1 MIAREIPR
9 FRGAALWLAAAATM
23 FCLTAPAGAQLRMGP
38 GGAATP
44 AAPAAPAPGAPQAS
58 RQADYIVAIVNSEP
72 ITNNEARARL
82 GRIERDLEQQGTRP
96 PPREQLARLVL
107 DRLITERAQ
116 LQLAREG
123 GIRIDEAT
131 VDAAELN
138 VARQNRVTL
147 ADLHRR
153 LVTEGISV
161 ESFRQD
167 LRNELILA
175 RLRDREVTPRVRVSE
190 GEVEQFMRE
199 QDAAAA
205 GGPQDLNLGHI
216 LVATPEDAAPAL
228 ARELQ
233 AKAERIQQR
242 ALRGEDFSALAREFS
257 DAPGAAATG
266 GVIGMRPADRY
277 PPLFVEAT
285 QRLPVGGVSAVVR
298 SGAGFHVLK
307 LVEKRQPSSVG
318 AAVVQQHARHIL
330 LRPNAQLTE
339 AAARQRLEDF
349 KRRIDN
355 ALATFADLARDH
367 SQDASA
373 RNGGDLGWAGPGT
386 FVPEFE
392 EALNALRPGQVSP
405 PVQSRFGLHLIQLV
419 ERREQA
425 LGQRELREIARN
437 QLREKKEQEAYIQ
450 WAIDVRGRAYVEYRE
465 PPQ

>member
-1 MIAREIPR
+1 MIARDLPR
-9 FRGAALWLAAAATM
+9 FRGTALWLAAATLFSLAV
-23 FCLTAPAGAQLRMGP
+23 PAWAQLRVGP
-38 GGAATP
+38 GSGGAL
-44 AAPAAPAPGAPQAS
+44 AAPASPAPAAPQAS

-82 GRIERDLEQQGTRP
+82 GRIERELEQQGTRP

-116 LQLAREG
+116 LQLAREA
-123 GIRIDEAT
+123 GIRVDDAT
-131 VDAAELN
+131 VDAAEQN
-138 VARQNRVTL
+138 VAQQNRVTV
-147 ADLHRR
+147 AELHRR
-153 LVTEGISV
+153 LGTEGISV

-175 RLRDREVTPRVRVSE
+175 RLRDREVTPRVRVTE

-199 QDAAAA
+199 QEAAAA
-205 GGPQDLNLGHI
+205 AGPQDLNLGHI
-216 LVATPEDAAPAL
+216 LVAVPEDAAPAL

-233 AKAERIQQR
+233 TKAERIQQR
-242 ALRGEDFSALAREFS
+242 AARGEDFSALAREFS

-266 GVIGMRPADRY
+266 GVMGMRPADRY
-277 PPLFVEAT
+277 PPLFVEAA
-285 QRLPVGGVSAVVR
+285 QSLPVGGISAVLR

-307 LVEKRQPSSVG
+307 LVDKRQPSSAG
-318 AAVVQQHARHIL
+318 AVVLQQHARHIL

-339 AAARQRLEDF
+339 AAARQRLEEF

-355 ALATFADLARDH
+355 GLATFADLARDH

-405 PVQSRFGLHLIQLV
+405 PVQSRFGLHLIQLI

-425 LGQRELREIARN
+425 LGPRELREIARN
-437 QLREKKEQEAYIQ
+437 QLRERKQEEAYIQ
-450 WAIDVRGRAYVEYRE
+450 WALDVRGRAYVEYRE
-465 PPQ
+465 APQ

>member
-1 MIAREIPR
+1 MIARDPSR
-9 FRGAALWLAAAATM
+9 FRGAALWLATAATM
-23 FCLTAPAGAQLRMGP
+23 LSLAAPASAQLRMGP
-38 GGAATP
+38 GGAP
-44 AAPAAPAPGAPQAS
+44 AAPAAPAPLGDAQAS

-82 GRIERDLEQQGTRP
+82 GRIERELEQQGGRS

-116 LQLAREG
+116 LQLARDA
-123 GIRIDEAT
+123 GIRVDQAM
-131 VDAAELN
+131 VDAAEQN

-147 ADLHRR
+147 AELHRR
-153 LVTEGISV
+153 LVTEGISL

-199 QDAAAA
+199 QEAASAA
-205 GGPQDLNLGHI
+205 GPQELNLGHI
-216 LVATPEDAAPAL
+216 LVAVPEDAAPAV
-228 ARELQ
+228 ASELQ

-242 ALRGEDFSALAREFS
+242 AQRGEDFFALAREFS
-257 DAPGAAATG
+257 DAPGAATTG
-266 GVIGMRPADRY
+266 GVMGMRPADRY

-285 QRLPVGGVSAVVR
+285 QRLAVGGVSAVVR

-307 LVEKRQPSSVG
+307 LVDKSQPGSAG
-318 AAVVQQHARHIL
+318 AAVTQQRARHIL
-330 LRPNAQLTE
+330 LRPNAQLSE
-339 AAARQRLEDF
+339 AAARQRLEEL
-349 KRRIDN
+349 KRRIDSG
-355 ALATFADLARDH
+355 LATFADIARDH

-392 EALNALRPGQVSP
+392 EVLNALRPGQVSP

-425 LGQRELREIARN
+425 LGPRELREIARN
-437 QLREKKEQEAYIQ
+437 QLREKKQEEAYIQ
-450 WAIDVRGRAYVEYRE
+450 WALDVRGRAYVEYRE

>member
-1 MIAREIPR
+1 MIARDLPR
-9 FRGAALWLAAAATM
+9 FRGAALWLATAATM
-23 FCLTAPAGAQLRMGP
+23 LCLAAPAYAQLRMGP
-38 GGAATP
+38 G
-44 AAPAAPAPGAPQAS
+44 AAPAPAARPAPAPAAAQAT
-58 RQADYIVAIVNSEP
+58 RQADYIVAVVNSEP

-116 LQLAREG
+116 LQLARQG
-123 GIRIDEAT
+123 GIRVDEAM

-153 LVTEGISV
+153 LATEGISV

-175 RLRDREVTPRVRVSE
+175 RLRDREVTPRVRVTE
-190 GEVEQFMRE
+190 GEVEQFLRE
-199 QDAAAA
+199 QETAAAA
-205 GGPQDLNLGHI
+205 GPQDLNLGHI
-216 LVATPEDAAPAL
+216 LVAVPEDAAPAL

-242 ALRGEDFSALAREFS
+242 AQRGEDFAALAREFS
-257 DAPGAAATG
+257 DAPGAATTG

-307 LVEKRQPSSVG
+307 LVEKRQPSSAG
-318 AAVVQQHARHIL
+318 AVVVQQHARHIL

-355 ALATFADLARDH
+355 GLATFADLARDH

-425 LGQRELREIARN
+425 LGPRELREIARN